1 MERIIAE
8 GRKDGGTPLVEASVK
23 MMFFAGNSPPEFLII
38 LAVPRIKAAVADHF
52 IMLFRDMP
60 DQTLY
65 ELHDRD
71 GFLDIFVI
79 LMPVV
84 MESDKITIVVVNP
97 GGGDDR
103 PSEIAAHIFDDCF
116 WVTGIGFG
124 INVEAIFVI
133 AVAEGLNFFKRGS
146 DLSLQFIEKRGT
158 ESVAEE
164 SIVEIFY
171 ITPETVIA
179 VTAFGNETVD
189 VRVPLE
195 VPAEGMEDHNK
206 AGSEVHGFILL
217 KKQA

>member
-1 MERIIAE
+1 M
-8 GRKDGGTPLVEASVK
+8 KASVK
-23 MMFFAGNSPPEFLII
+23 MMFFAGNSPPEFLIV
-38 LAVPRIKAAVADHF
+38 LTVARIKAAIADHF
-52 IMLFRDMP
+52 IMLFRDML
-60 DQTLY
+60 DQTPD

-84 MESDKITIVVVNP
+84 MERDKVTIVVVNP

-116 WVTGIGFG
+116 GVTGIGFG
-124 INVEAIFVI
+124 INVEAVFLFL
-133 AVAEGLNFFKRGS
+133 VAEGLYFFKRGS
-146 DLSLQFIEKRGT
+146 DLSLHFIEKRGT
-158 ESVAEE
+158 ESVTEE
-164 SIVEIFY
+164 SIIKIFY

-189 VRVPLE
+189 VRVPFE
-195 VPAEGMEDHNK
+195 VPAEGMEDHDK
-206 AGSEVHGFILL
+206 AWSEVHGFILL

>member
-1 MERIIAE
+1 
-8 GRKDGGTPLVEASVK
+8 
-23 MMFFAGNSPPEFLII
+23 MFFAGNSPPEFLIV
-38 LAVPRIKAAVADHF
+38 LTVARLKAAVSDHF
-52 IMLFRDMP
+52 IMLFRDML
-60 DQTLY
+60 DQTPD

-84 MESDKITIVVVNP
+84 MERDKVTIVVVNP

-116 WVTGIGFG
+116 GVTGIGFG
-124 INVEAIFVI
+124 INVEAVFLFL
-133 AVAEGLNFFKRGS
+133 VAEGLYFFKRGS
-146 DLSLQFIEKRGT
+146 DLSLHFIEKRGT
-158 ESVAEE
+158 ESVTEE
-164 SIVEIFY
+164 SIIKIFY

-189 VRVPLE
+189 VRVPFE
-195 VPAEGMEDHNK
+195 VPAEGMEDHDK
-206 AGSEVHGFILL
+206 AWSEVHGFILL

>member
-1 MERIIAE
+1 
-8 GRKDGGTPLVEASVK
+8 
-23 MMFFAGNSPPEFLII
+23 MFFAGNSPPEFLIV
-38 LAVPRIKAAVADHF
+38 LTVARIKAAIADHF
-52 IMLFRDMP
+52 IMLFRDML
-60 DQTLY
+60 DQTPD

-84 MESDKITIVVVNP
+84 MERDKVTIVVVNP

-116 WVTGIGFG
+116 GVTGIGFG
-124 INVEAIFVI
+124 INVEAVFLFL
-133 AVAEGLNFFKRGS
+133 VAEGLYFFKRGS
-146 DLSLQFIEKRGT
+146 DLSLHFIEKRGT
-158 ESVAEE
+158 ESVTEE
-164 SIVEIFY
+164 SIIKIFY

-189 VRVPLE
+189 VRVPFE
-195 VPAEGMEDHNK
+195 VPAEGMEDHDK
-206 AGSEVHGFILL
+206 AWREVHGFILH

>member
-1 MERIIAE
+1 M
-8 GRKDGGTPLVEASVK
+8 KASVK
-23 MMFFAGNSPPEFLII
+23 MMFFAGNSPPEFLIV
-38 LAVPRIKAAVADHF
+38 LTVARIKAAIADHF
-52 IMLFRDMP
+52 IMLFRDML
-60 DQTLY
+60 DQTPD

-84 MESDKITIVVVNP
+84 MERDKVTIVVVNP

-116 WVTGIGFG
+116 GVTGIGFG
-124 INVEAIFVI
+124 INVEAVFLFL
-133 AVAEGLNFFKRGS
+133 VAEGLYFFKRGS
-146 DLSLQFIEKRGT
+146 DLSLHFIEKRGT
-158 ESVAEE
+158 ESVTEE
-164 SIVEIFY
+164 RIIKIFY

-189 VRVPLE
+189 VRVPFE
-195 VPAEGMEDHNK
+195 VPAEGMEDHDK
-206 AGSEVHGFILL
+206 AWSEVHGFILL

>member
-1 MERIIAE
+1 
-8 GRKDGGTPLVEASVK
+8 
-23 MMFFAGNSPPEFLII
+23 MFFAGNSPPEFLIV
-38 LAVPRIKAAVADHF
+38 LTVARIKAAIADHF
-52 IMLFRDMP
+52 IMLFRDML
-60 DQTLY
+60 DQTPD

-84 MESDKITIVVVNP
+84 MERDKVTIVVVNP

-116 WVTGIGFG
+116 GVTGIGFG
-124 INVEAIFVI
+124 INVEAVFLFL
-133 AVAEGLNFFKRGS
+133 VAEGLYFFKRGS
-146 DLSLQFIEKRGT
+146 DLSLHFIEKRGT
-158 ESVAEE
+158 ESVTEE
-164 SIVEIFY
+164 SIIKIFY

-189 VRVPLE
+189 VRVPFE
-195 VPAEGMEDHNK
+195 VPAEGMEDHDK
-206 AGSEVHGFILL
+206 AWSEVHGFILL

>member
-1 MERIIAE
+1 
-8 GRKDGGTPLVEASVK
+8 
-23 MMFFAGNSPPEFLII
+23 MFFAGNSPPEFLIV
-38 LAVPRIKAAVADHF
+38 LTVARIKAAIADHF
-52 IMLFRDMP
+52 IMLFRDML
-60 DQTLY
+60 DQTPD

-84 MESDKITIVVVNP
+84 MERDKVTIVVVNP

-116 WVTGIGFG
+116 GVTGIGFG
-124 INVEAIFVI
+124 INVEAVFLFL
-133 AVAEGLNFFKRGS
+133 VAEGLYFFKRGS
-146 DLSLQFIEKRGT
+146 DLSLHFIEKRGT
-158 ESVAEE
+158 ESVTEE
-164 SIVEIFY
+164 RIIKIFY

-189 VRVPLE
+189 VRVPFE
-195 VPAEGMEDHNK
+195 VPAEGMEDHDK
-206 AGSEVHGFILL
+206 AWSEVHGFILL